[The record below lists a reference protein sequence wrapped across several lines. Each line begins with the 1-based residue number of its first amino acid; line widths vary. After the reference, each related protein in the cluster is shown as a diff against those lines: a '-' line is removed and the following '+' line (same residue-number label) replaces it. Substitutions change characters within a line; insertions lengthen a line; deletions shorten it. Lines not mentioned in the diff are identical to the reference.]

1 MSKNNIRTIKCSGE
15 CVKEGTTFLHPLTLG
30 IVNITDP
37 DKDKRICPT
46 NIFLKDTLTKECNLQ
61 KDQVD
66 SSMMYQ
72 QMLAPNIIVDNTTI
86 LSIYKID
93 NIQDLSEWVDH
104 NLDNKPFSNINRIL
118 NIWIKTNIIDLKLFN
133 TALVT
138 IIKKIMLKHDKNIKE
153 KNIDSQLEDYIDYWI
168 KKNDNDNDKFEFNLI
183 YDFKNY
189 LNKKYGSK

>member
-1 MSKNNIRTIKCSGE
+1 M
-15 CVKEGTTFLHPLTLG
+15 
-30 IVNITDP
+30 
-37 DKDKRICPT
+37 CPT
-46 NIFLKDTLTKECNLQ
+46 NIFLKGFLDKECTLQ
-61 KDQVD
+61 KDQLD
-66 SSMMYQ
+66 SSIIYQ
-72 QMLAPNIIVDNTTI
+72 QMLTPSIIIDNSTI

-168 KKNDNDNDKFEFNLI
+168 KKIDNDKFEFNLI

>member
-15 CVKEGTTFLHPLTLG
+15 CVKQDTKFLHPLTLG
-30 IVNITDP
+30 IVNKTEP
-37 DKDKRICPT
+37 DKDKHMCPT
-46 NIFLKDTLTKECNLQ
+46 NIFLKGFLDKECTLQ
-61 KDQVD
+61 KDQLD
-66 SSMMYQ
+66 SSIIYQ
-72 QMLAPNIIVDNTTI
+72 QMLTPSIIIDNSTI

-168 KKNDNDNDKFEFNLI
+168 KKIDNDKFEFNLI